1 MYENK
6 YKIGIDLGGT
16 KTEIILLN
24 PDNKETHRKRIQ
36 TPASSG
42 YEAIIKSLHELI
54 TNTAINIPPASEY
67 TIGIGIP
74 GSINIDTG
82 LVQNANTTCLIG
94 KPLKKDLEI
103 LQGRDIEIQNDAN
116 CFTLAESLSGAAK
129 GFGLV
134 FGVIMGTG
142 CGSGICYDGA
152 VRKGSHSISG
162 EWGHFS
168 IDPDGTQCY
177 CGNRGCIETKIS
189 GGGVE
194 ANYYK
199 KHGRRLTMSDIIEG
213 YRNDEPSCVSTFESF
228 IDDFGRCLGG
238 LISILDP
245 DAIVIGG
252 GLSNIPELYTTGY
265 ERIKKYAFHKNIK
278 TPVLQNK
285 LGDSAG
291 VFGAAWIG
299 R

>member
-16 KTEIILLN
+16 KTEAILLN
-24 PDNKETHRKRIQ
+24 PDNKEIHRKRIQ

-42 YEAIIKSLHELI
+42 YEAIIKSLYELI
-54 TNTAINIPPASEY
+54 ADTANNTPHGNKY
-67 TIGIGIP
+67 TIGLGIP
-74 GSINIDTG
+74 GSINTNTG

-94 KPLKKDLEI
+94 KPLKKDLENI
-103 LQGRDIEIQNDAN
+103 LKQQIEIENDAN

-142 CGSGICYDGA
+142 CGGGICYDGA
-152 VRKGSHSISG
+152 VRNGSHSISG

-168 IDPDGTQCY
+168 IDPDGAQCY

-189 GGGVE
+189 GSGVE
-194 ANYYK
+194 TNYYK
-199 KHGRRLTMSDIIEG
+199 KHGRRLTMSEIVEG

-265 ERIKKYAFHKNIK
+265 ERIKKYAFHENIT